1 MQYRVSIMGQS
12 KNIKSVTR
20 NDFKVKI
27 LRQKQIRNVDPHSK
41 YDIIEVVLT
50 EGQKARLQ

>member
-1 MQYRVSIMGQS
+1 MGQS